1 MRLLLVED
9 SADLAAA
16 LAVGL
21 QREGYSVDTAGNVE
35 DALAFAAAE
44 PYVVIVLDRMLPG
57 GDGLDVCRTLRT
69 TGVTTPILVLTAR
82 DAVED
87 RVAGLDAGADDYL
100 VKPFAL
106 SELLAR
112 TRALTRRGGATR
124 TNVLAAGGLTL
135 DVTSG
140 QVQVGDVEIA
150 IGGKE
155 RRILTALLRY
165 PGRVVT
171 HGQLVEQAWSLG
183 EAAAPEVV
191 RAHIKNLR
199 RKLLAVPG
207 APRIETVY
215 GLGYRVVA

>member
-1 MRLLLVED
+1 VED

-16 LAVGL
+16 LESGFCGG
-21 QREGYSVDTAGNVE
+21 GYTVDIAGNVA
-35 DALAFAAAE
+35 DALAFAGSE
-44 PYVVIVLDRMLPG
+44 PYVAIVLDRMLPG
-57 GDGLDVCRTLRT
+57 GDGLDVCRTLRAR
-69 TGVTTPILVLTAR
+69 GVSTPILLLTAR
-82 DAVED
+82 DSVED

-124 TNVLAAGGLTL
+124 TNTLGAGALTL
-135 DVTSG
+135 DLATG
-140 QVQVGDVEIA
+140 QVLVGAEEIA
-150 IGGKE
+150 LGGKE
-155 RRILTALLRY
+155 RRILGALLRY

-171 HGQLVEQAWSLG
+171 HEQLVEQAWALH
-183 EAAAPEVV
+183 EAVAPEVV

-199 RKLLAVPG
+199 RKLQAAPG